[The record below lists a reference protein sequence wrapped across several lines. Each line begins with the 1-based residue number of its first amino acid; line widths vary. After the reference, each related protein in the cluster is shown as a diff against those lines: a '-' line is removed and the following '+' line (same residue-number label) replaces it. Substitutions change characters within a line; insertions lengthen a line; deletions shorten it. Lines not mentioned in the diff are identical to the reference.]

1 MDEKTR
7 MARYEAQR
15 GGGAETPAQ
24 RRRRLHK
31 RGHQMRQA
39 NLRKVRKPRDLA
51 LPRFEEIFPA
61 GQIFTPYRVG
71 PPLHDPKSIF
81 PPGGGGTS

>member
-7 MARYEAQR
+7 TARYEAQR
-15 GGGAETPAQ
+15 GEGSETPRQ

-39 NLRKVRKPRDLA
+39 NLRRARIRDVYLPDSGSLVFKPYKIQHTGSRGAVRIEP
-51 LPRFEEIFPA
+51 
-61 GQIFTPYRVG
+61 
-71 PPLHDPKSIF
+71 S
-81 PPGGGGTS
+81 

>member
-7 MARYEAQR
+7 VARYEAQR
-15 GGGAETPAQ
+15 GGGSETPRQ

-39 NLRKVRKPRDLA
+39 TLRKLRPPVDLQLPGDGLRTRVMGAYSPLNGGLVFKP
-51 LPRFEEIFPA
+51 FKI
-61 GQIFTPYRVG
+61 
-71 PPLHDPKSIF
+71 
-81 PPGGGGTS
+81 PPGSDKS